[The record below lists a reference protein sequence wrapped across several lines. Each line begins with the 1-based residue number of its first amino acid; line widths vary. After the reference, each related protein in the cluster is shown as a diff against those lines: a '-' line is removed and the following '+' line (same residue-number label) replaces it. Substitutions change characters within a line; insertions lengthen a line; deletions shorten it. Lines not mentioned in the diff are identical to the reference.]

1 MNGVGIVFLVIGI
14 VTLIIGVA
22 AYNWKKEINNKK

>member
-1 MNGVGIVFLVIGI
+1 MNGIEIVFSVVAF

-22 AYNWKKEINNKK
+22 AYNWKKRNKQ

>member
-1 MNGVGIVFLVIGI
+1 MNGIGIVFLVIGI

-22 AYNWKKEINNKK
+22 AYNWKKRNKQ